1 MRLYMTKSSK
11 HSKNIFSPEVETLIK
26 QIISQTIN
34 FKKVADSILSQYKRP
49 REVEL
54 ASQLIE
60 RIFLRFP
67 AVVREINRRYGNRPP
82 FEIKDEHDVQ
92 DLLRALLILYF
103 EDVRDEEWTPSY
115 AGASTRMDFLLKN
128 EQKVIE
134 VKMARKGLGQKQ
146 IREQLIIDKAH
157 YRTHPD
163 CKKLYCFIYD
173 PEGKIKNPRGFEK
186 DLSEKID
193 GFETRVLIVPRI

>member
-1 MRLYMTKSSK
+1 MTKSLK
-11 HSKNIFSPEVETLIK
+11 HSKNIFSPEAETLIK
-26 QIISQTIN
+26 QIISQTIS
-34 FKKVADSILSQYKRP
+34 FKKVADSILSRYKRP

-54 ASQLIE
+54 AGQLIE

-67 AVVREINRRYGNRPP
+67 AVVREINRRYANRPP

>member
-1 MRLYMTKSSK
+1 MRRYMTKSSK
-11 HSKNIFSPEVETLIK
+11 HSKNIFSPEVETLVREVVSRAIE
-26 QIISQTIN
+26 
-34 FKKVADSILSQYKRP
+34 FKKVADSILSQYKHP
-49 REVEL
+49 IEVEK
-54 ASQLIE
+54 ASRIIE
-60 RIFLRFP
+60 RIFERFP
-67 AVVREINRRYGNRPP
+67 VVVKEINRRYGGRLP
-82 FEIKDEHDVQ
+82 FKIKDEHDVH
-92 DLLRALLILYF
+92 DLLRGLLRLYF
-103 EDVRDEEWTPSY
+103 DDIRDEEWTPSY
-115 AGASTRMDFLLKN
+115 AGASARMDFLLKN
-128 EQKVIE
+128 EQIVIE
-134 VKMARKGLGQKQ
+134 VKMVRKGLGQKK

>member
-1 MRLYMTKSSK
+1 MRRYMTKSSK
-11 HSKNIFSPEVETLIK
+11 HSKNIFSPEVETLVKEVVSRAIE
-26 QIISQTIN
+26 

-49 REVEL
+49 IEEEK
-54 ASQLIE
+54 ASQIIE
-60 RIFLRFP
+60 RIFERFP
-67 AVVREINRRYGNRPP
+67 AVVKEINRRYAGRSP
-82 FEIKDEHDVQ
+82 FEIKDEHDVH
-92 DLLRALLILYF
+92 DLLRGLLRLYF
-103 EDVRDEEWTPSY
+103 DDIRDEEWTPSY
-115 AGASTRMDFLLKN
+115 AGASSRMDFLLKN
-128 EQKVIE
+128 EQIVIE
-134 VKMARKGLGQKQ
+134 VKMVRKGLGQKQ

-193 GFETRVLIVPRI
+193 GFETKVLIVPRI